1 MQMGTLHAEPQWN
14 FDSVSIFCHLY
25 PRASWKGQL
34 FFGEYVVCT
43 SLINNLSGIL
53 LCWCQAT
60 AGPGLQQPEV
70 DVTKVYISKSK
81 DFLDVVDMDWCSS
94 SVMK

>member
-1 MQMGTLHAEPQWN
+1 MQVRTLHAEPQWN

-34 FFGEYVVCT
+34 FFEEYVVCT
-43 SLINNLSGIL
+43 SLINLSGIL
-53 LCWCQAT
+53 LCRCQAT
-60 AGPGLQQPEV
+60 AGPGRQQPEV

-81 DFLDVVDMDWCSS
+81 DFLDVVGMD
-94 SVMK
+94 